1 MIQII
6 FPSAIIE
13 PPCHHKSL
21 TVQDSSISSFIYI
34 IRYTKYVFIKVYHI
48 FI

>member
-13 PPCHHKSL
+13 PPCLHKSL
-21 TVQDSSISSFIYI
+21 TVQESSVSSLIYI